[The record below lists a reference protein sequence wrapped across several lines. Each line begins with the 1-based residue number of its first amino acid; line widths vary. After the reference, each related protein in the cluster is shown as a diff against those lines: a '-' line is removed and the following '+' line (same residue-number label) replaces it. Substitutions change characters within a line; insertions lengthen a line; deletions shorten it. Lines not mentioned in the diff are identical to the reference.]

1 MQFISSIVCDSNV
14 KWIHI
19 LRDMLNSL
27 FLFSDQNEC
36 SENSGDYLK
45 QPHKEILS
53 YTHLGMH
60 FFFFLFLQ
68 RILEFIHHQASGFI
82 LLCSLKI
89 TFIPFYFLTRLF
101 FPCLSGMPH
110 YHELSKVFLYSFVS
124 FSSWRFTSLQEAW
137 NWRVPQ
143 AVGQTKSSPAGHQ
156 NRPPSIHSQGGSSW
170 SAFSSLK
177 LLQLIFSPH
186 QVISALMNDTNSQR
200 WLKPDALR

>member
-1 MQFISSIVCDSNV
+1 MWNEYIYWGTCSIHSFFFLIRMSVQKILETTWNNLIKRFLV
-14 KWIHI
+14 IHI
-19 LRDMLNSL
+19 W
-27 FLFSDQNEC
+27 EC
-36 SENSGDYLK
+36 
-45 QPHKEILS
+45 I
-53 YTHLGMH
+53 
-60 FFFFLFLQ
+60 FFFLFLQ

-200 WLKPDALR
+200 WLKTDALR